1 MPRKGS
7 NSAIHELRK
16 KVEDFIWKQ
25 DKNTFNYKI
34 VSAAVGAKTPAAQR
48 SVALLLAE
56 LAFDGDILEV
66 ETGKYK
72 APERTAIAT
81 GTFVRRSNGKNSV
94 ITDEDSEAIFVAE
107 RNSLHALNGDRVK
120 VHVAARR
127 RGQEPEAEVIEIIE
141 KKEQTFIG
149 VLEVERNVAFLKT
162 DSKFLACDIFI
173 PRSKLKGGKTGDK
186 AIVKITEWPE
196 DSKNPR
202 GEVIDILGKNGD
214 NTTEMHAILAE
225 FGLPYKYPK
234 NVEDAADKIGAGI
247 TPEEIGRREDF
258 RGVTTFTIDPKDA
271 KDFDDALSIRRL
283 PNGNTEVGVHIADVT
298 HYVTPNSII
307 DREAKQRATSV
318 YLVDR
323 TIPML
328 PEHLCNGICS
338 LRPNEEKLAFSCIF
352 ELDDEAEIKAAR
364 IARTVIESDRRF
376 TYEEAQERIET
387 GEGDLQKEI
396 NALDKLAKKL
406 RARRFENGSVDF
418 DREEVK
424 FDIDKE
430 GHPTGVYFKVSK
442 DANKLVEEFML
453 LANRTVAATI
463 GRPAGRRKAKP
474 FVYRIHD
481 VPDETRLHDLALV
494 AATFGYKIKTS
505 GSSAEI
511 NRSLNKML
519 ADVKGKGEENFL
531 SVLAIRTMAKA
542 VYSTE
547 NVGHYGLGFEYYTH
561 FTSPIR
567 RYPDMMVHRLLER
580 YLHGGRSV
588 DAVKLEDE
596 CKHSSDMEQLA
607 VNAERASIKYKQ
619 VEYMMDHIGEEFD
632 GMISGVTEWGIYVEL
647 EENHC
652 EGLVPMRDLAD
663 DYYDYDEKNY
673 CIRGRRR
680 GTVYRLGD
688 QVRVRVANA
697 NLEKKQLDFLLV
709 DPRLCTP
716 GQDDLGCTVTVRQ
729 ALANS
734 AAKKAAR
741 AIPHTE
747 GEPSGKKHGKAMTRG
762 EKATAAARAARR
774 RKAARQGASK
784 KEAPKSRRRNRKG

>member
-424 FDIDKE
+424 FDIDE
-430 GHPTGVYFKVSK
+430 DGHPTGVYFKVSK

-747 GEPSGKKHGKAMTRG
+747 SEPSGKKHGKAMTRG
-762 EKATAAARAARR
+762 EKATAAARASRR

>member
-424 FDIDKE
+424 FDIDEE

-762 EKATAAARAARR
+762 EKATAAARASRR

>member
-247 TPEEIGRREDF
+247 TPEEIDRREDF

-387 GEGDLQKEI
+387 GEGDLQEEI
-396 NALDKLAKKL
+396 NALDRLAKKL

-424 FDIDKE
+424 FDIDEE

-481 VPDETRLHDLALV
+481 VPDETRLHYLALV

-762 EKATAAARAARR
+762 EKATAAARASRR

>member
-7 NSAIHELRK
+7 NSAIRELRK

-271 KDFDDALSIRRL
+271 KDFDDALSISRL

-424 FDIDKE
+424 FDIDEE

-588 DAVKLEDE
+588 DAAKLEDE